1 MGIGNGSGVRER
13 LRGFHGIRSVFRFSA
28 AALSLALML
37 SLGGCA
43 WPSELIADAGTKA
56 LQGNNDKSAT
66 TTLRIA
72 AQPYPLYSDVWVA
85 HELGYLKDELGKVN
99 AGYTWDSFK
108 SGPLV
113 NEAMAAGNEDI
124 GYAADLP
131 AIIAKSTGQ
140 DVTIVSNVAYG
151 EKALAIM
158 VPADSTI
165 TSVADLKGRKVGYA
179 TGSYAQHLLAL
190 RLAEQG
196 LTLDDVQ
203 TANLSAEDQVAA
215 IQSHSVDAI
224 VIWEQYVTQLESE
237 GTAKVLA
244 DGTGVKRGNM
254 VSYATTAY
262 AKKNPAVIRAYN
274 RAVQRGADLIAKDP
288 DKAANAVAKDFGVSA
303 DMLKRIWTHL
313 TFTTELKQDDIDA
326 ITQVSDFAWRN
337 GILKS
342 QVDVNALIDT
352 DFVTATNGSTAADTT
367 RDTGAVAASHG
378 AATTSTTTT
387 TAKE

>member
-1 MGIGNGSGVRER
+1 MMGTGSGSGIRER
-13 LRGFHGIRSVFRFSA
+13 LHGMRMACRCVA
-28 AALSLALML
+28 AALSLTLML
-37 SLGGCA
+37 SLSGCA
-43 WPSELIADAGTKA
+43 WPSELIADAGAKA
-56 LQGNNDKSAT
+56 LRDNGSGT

-85 HELGYLKDELGKVN
+85 HELGYLKDELGK
-99 AGYTWDSFK
+99 ADASYTWDSFK

-113 NEAMAAGNEDI
+113 NEAMASGNEDI

-140 DVTIVSNVAYG
+140 NVTIVSNVAYG

-158 VPADSTI
+158 VPTDSPI
-165 TSVADLKGRKVGYA
+165 TSVADLKGKKVGYA

-215 IQSHSVDAI
+215 IQSHGVDAI
-224 VIWEQYVTQLESE
+224 VIWEQYITKLESE
-237 GTAKVLA
+237 GTAKVLV

-254 VSYATTAY
+254 VSYATADY
-262 AKKNPAVIRAYN
+262 AKQHPDVIRAYN

-288 DKAANAVAKDFGVSA
+288 DKASAAVAKDFGVDA
-303 DMLKRIWTHL
+303 AMLKRIWTHL

-352 DFVTATNGSTAADTT
+352 KLAASTSASASASSTSSSSSSFTTATT
-367 RDTGAVAASHG
+367 
-378 AATTSTTTT
+378 
-387 TAKE
+387 KE

>member
-1 MGIGNGSGVRER
+1 
-13 LRGFHGIRSVFRFSA
+13 
-28 AALSLALML
+28 ML

-43 WPSELIADAGTKA
+43 WPSEIIADAGTKA
-56 LQGNNDKSAT
+56 LQGNNDKGTT

-85 HELGYLKDELGKVN
+85 HELGYLKDELGKTD

-140 DVTIVSNVAYG
+140 NVTIVSNVAYG

-190 RLAEQG
+190 RLSEQG

-215 IQSHSVDAI
+215 IQSHGVDAI
-224 VIWEQYVTQLESE
+224 VIWEQYVTQLENE
-237 GTAKVLA
+237 GTARVLA

-254 VSYATTAY
+254 VSYATTDY
-262 AKKNPAVIRAYN
+262 AKRNPNVIRAYN

-303 DMLKRIWTHL
+303 DMLKKIWTHL
-313 TFTTELKQDDIDA
+313 TFTTELKKDDIDA

-342 QVDVNALIDT
+342 QVDVGSLIDT
-352 DFVTATNGSTAADTT
+352 DYVTATNGSTAADTT
-367 RDTGAVAASHG
+367 RDAGAVAAAHG
-378 AATTSTTTT
+378 TATTATTT
-387 TAKE
+387 KE